1 LLTSGTNLYLVAA
14 LIFCPCLWSVKMHPH
29 PASLSI
35 ALQTLYPSG
44 RARLASPGGRVSNH
58 STRPLSAIPLGQL
71 HPSSLRSTAASIDTL
86 LPQCL
91 PRRSVARSAAL
102 PPRGGAHEIPRSP
115 PARRRRG
122 PMLSYTR
129 RPRRPRSAV
138 PTQPQ
143 ERAISRRPRRSRR
156 CSSAPLLAR
165 SWPQGLQTTPQK
177 AMVVL
182 RPKRAEQRLEV
193 RWPTCLYRAG
203 F

>member
-1 LLTSGTNLYLVAA
+1 
-14 LIFCPCLWSVKMHPH
+14 MHRH

-44 RARLASPGGRVSNH
+44 RARLASPRRRVSNH
-58 STRPLSAIPLGQL
+58 STRPLSAIPLGRL
-71 HPSSLRSTAASIDTL
+71 RPSSLRSTAASIDTL
-86 LPQCL
+86 LPRCL

-115 PARRRRG
+115 PARRRQRG

-129 RPRRPRSAV
+129 RLRRPRSAG

-143 ERAISRRPRRSRR
+143 ERAVFRRPRHSRR
-156 CSSAPLLAR
+156 CSFAPLPAR
-165 SWPQGLQTTPQK
+165 SRPQGLQTTTQR

-182 RPKRAEQRLEV
+182 RPKRAEQQLEV
-193 RWPTCLYRAG
+193 CRRTCCYRAE